1 MTPTTLERI
10 VRSSLQA
17 ILQGGGALDERMDA
31 VVGSLSQLPASDR
44 HRVVRLL
51 KPKLERALRQKSAV
65 LKSAGALSAAVKERV
80 QKFSQERDML
90 FTEEQTDEKL
100 LAGFTLQ
107 LGDDRLNLSLINR
120 LQSL

>member
-1 MTPTTLERI
+1 MTPTTLERL

-17 ILQGGGALDERMDA
+17 ILQGTGTLEERLTA
-31 VVGSLSQLPASDR
+31 VTEKLSALPASDR
-44 HRVVRLL
+44 ARIAKHLR
-51 KPKLERALRQKSAV
+51 PKLARALRQKSAV
-65 LKSAGALSAAVKERV
+65 LKSAGTLSAAVKERV
-80 QKFSQERDML
+80 QKFSQERGML
-90 FTEEQTDEKL
+90 FTEEKTDEKL